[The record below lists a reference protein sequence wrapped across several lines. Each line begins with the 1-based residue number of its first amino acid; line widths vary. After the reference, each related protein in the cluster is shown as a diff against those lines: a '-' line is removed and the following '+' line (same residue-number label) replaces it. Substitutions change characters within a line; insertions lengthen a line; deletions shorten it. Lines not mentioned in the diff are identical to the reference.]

1 MSLDLN
7 RRQQIVKKLI
17 DSKAVDFTAIGKVV
31 GELGPSLAL
40 ANEPWEEFCGTMRGF
55 IRVMRVRDVATPV
68 ENLADLSKAAGQ
80 GE

>member
-17 DSKAVDFTAIGKVV
+17 DTKAVDFTAIGKVV

-40 ANEPWEEFCGTMRGF
+40 ANEPWEDW
-55 IRVMRVRDVATPV
+55 ISS
-68 ENLADLSKAAGQ
+68 NSS
-80 GE
+80 GEPG